1 VICDGSPDAKALIP
15 AIRALDMKVDVATSN
30 EHAQACAML
39 VDGVNDGTFRHLGTP
54 ELSAALKGAATR
66 PMGDSWAWAR
76 KTSNVGHLP
85 AGRGHVGARA
95 GQAALFDGGADGHM
109 GLNRLAAL
117 TLTVLAGLLVVAGV
131 AFIYW
136 PAALITAGVLLLAGL
151 FGPNVE

>member
-1 VICDGSPDAKALIP
+1 
-15 AIRALDMKVDVATSN
+15 
-30 EHAQACAML
+30 
-39 VDGVNDGTFRHLGTP
+39 
-54 ELSAALKGAATR
+54 
-66 PMGDSWAWAR
+66 
-76 KTSNVGHLP
+76 
-85 AGRGHVGARA
+85 
-95 GQAALFDGGADGHM
+95 LFDGGADGHM